1 MHPTRQA
8 DYRNT
13 PIVFSVLYILSIIYS
28 QYYISVSIIRHPHQS
43 SGAVWKWRWPSWAPP
58 SLIIPMVSVDVKQ
71 HWTWTASTK
80 IKVTYSFQP
89 GVYIMLPFWV
99 PDVQPRSHTD
109 NPVLSFVLFP
119 ISTPTPLPP
128 PSPGQM
134 SLVTVGEN
142 LHFITLVNKA
152 SSNDIPL
159 RTFCCMVL
167 KKPALCSWQT

>member
-1 MHPTRQA
+1 M
-8 DYRNT
+8 
-13 PIVFSVLYILSIIYS
+13 F
-28 QYYISVSIIRHPHQS
+28 IIRHPHQS
-43 SGAVWKWRWPSWAPP
+43 SGVVWKSRWPSWAPP

-80 IKVTYSFQP
+80 IKVTCSFQP

-99 PDVQPRSHTD
+99 PNLQPRSHTD

-119 ISTPTPLPP
+119 ISTPTRPDV
-128 PSPGQM
+128 SF
-134 SLVTVGEN
+134 VTFGEN
-142 LHFITLVNKA
+142 LHFITHVSKA

-167 KKPALCSWQT
+167 KKPAFYSWQTSFLDVCKAWEGIFWATPGSV